1 MDANNFTFISLEKF
15 GRVSFDLQNVG
26 KNPMNKL
33 ASVSFC
39 FMVGI
44 LVIIGNGNTDI
55 PNLQS

>member
-1 MDANNFTFISLEKF
+1 MKTGSTNEKFMNAGNFTFYILEKI

-26 KNPMNKL
+26 KNTMKKL

-44 LVIIGNGNTDI
+44 SV
-55 PNLQS
+55 

>member
-1 MDANNFTFISLEKF
+1 MKTGSTNEKFMNAGNFTFISLEKF
-15 GRVSFDLQNVG
+15 GRVPFDLQNVG

-44 LVIIGNGNTDI
+44 
-55 PNLQS
+55 